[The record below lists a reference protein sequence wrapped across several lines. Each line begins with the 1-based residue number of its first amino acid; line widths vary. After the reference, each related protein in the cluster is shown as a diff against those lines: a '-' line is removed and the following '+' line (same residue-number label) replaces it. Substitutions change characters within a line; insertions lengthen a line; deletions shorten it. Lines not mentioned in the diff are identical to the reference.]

1 MDQKFNNA
9 EWDFFVTALKEEAR
23 AILKEVGSSTDP
35 ETLVRDNLNELEALA
50 PRKDGQDHRSEEEIW
65 TQVRELL
72 LKAAYATRPHCIRC
86 GTCCTKGSPTLLEDD
101 IELFNRDILKPEHL
115 ITIRAGEP
123 AYSNRTEEL
132 AETQEELI
140 KIRETPG
147 TKTCIFYEQ
156 SGNKCT
162 IYESRPLQCRTQEC
176 WNAAASDG
184 MAGLIPINRKRV
196 LEPIPALWEI
206 VQRHEERCAY
216 SEFSRAMTR
225 LAATKGQTVG
235 EILDLLAFD
244 HHVRGFIVENLGV
257 ARDSIVFFLGR
268 PLQDAI
274 INYGLELE
282 QQPDGS
288 FLLKPVEQ
296 QEAS

>member
-1 MDQKFNNA
+1 MDKINKA

-23 AILKEVGSSTDP
+23 KILKEVGSSTDP
-35 ETLVRDNLNELEALA
+35 ETLVRDSLGELEALA

-115 ITIRAGEP
+115 VTIRAGEP
-123 AYSNRTEEL
+123 AYSNQTEEL
-132 AETQEELI
+132 AATQEDLI
-140 KIRETPG
+140 KIRETSG
-147 TKTCIFYEQ
+147 SKTCIFYQ
-156 SGNKCT
+156 HSGNKCT
-162 IYESRPLQCRTQEC
+162 IYESRPAQCRSQEC
-176 WNAAASDG
+176 WNTAASEG
-184 MAGLIPINRKRV
+184 MAGMIPINRKRL
-196 LEPIPALWEI
+196 LEPIPTLWEI
-206 VQRHEERCAY
+206 IQRHEERCSY

-225 LAATKGQTVG
+225 LGATKGQTVG

-244 HHVRGFIVENLGV
+244 HHVRGFIAESLGI
-257 ARDSIVFFLGR
+257 AADSIDFFLGR
-268 PLQDAI
+268 PLQAAI
-274 INYGLELE
+274 TNYGLELE

-288 FLLKPVEQ
+288 FLLNPVEQ
-296 QEAS
+296 RDVS